1 VGETGSGSGTAPEAA
16 RRLAAPPRG
25 FARAV
30 ERFRAASV
38 RREVVLTE
46 APGPQRL
53 APWSAAL
60 TAEVVVD
67 GDELAT
73 GRLVLLH
80 DPVGHEA
87 WQGDYRL
94 VAYARA
100 ALDPE
105 MAADPLLGAV
115 AWSWLT
121 DALLAAGAGALAP
134 SGTVTRVASDSF
146 GAIAG
151 EVAAAELELRASWTP
166 TDATEVPG
174 LSAHVEAFAE
184 VLTVVAGLPPLPAE
198 VAVLPGPRWPRR

>member
-1 VGETGSGSGTAPEAA
+1 MVGDNGTD
-16 RRLAAPPRG
+16 RRPAGPPDG

-30 ERFRAASV
+30 ERLRAARL
-38 RREVVLTE
+38 RREVVVAET
-46 APGPQRL
+46 PGPQRL
-53 APWSAAL
+53 APWTAAL
-60 TAEVVVD
+60 SAEVSID
-67 GDELAT
+67 GEELAT

-80 DPVGHEA
+80 DPAGHEA
-87 WQGDYRL
+87 WHGDYRL

-121 DALLAAGAGALAP
+121 EALLAHGAEATAP

-151 EVAAAELELRASWTP
+151 EVAEAEMELRASWTP
-166 TDATEVPG
+166 TDAEEVPG

-184 VLTVVAGLPPLPAE
+184 LLTTIAGLPPLPTE
-198 VAVLPGPRWPRR
+198 VAVLPGPRRRRR